1 MTDTHINPTPE
12 PETSAPKSPK
22 KRRWLKYT
30 LGGVVVLLG
39 TSAGALTWLLN
50 TESGLRFAVYQLPK
64 LGGVQITSRTLNGSI
79 LGGFSADKIAVQT
92 PSADIQISQL
102 QFAWQPNALWQR
114 HLHVQKLHAGDI
126 HIDNK
131 ATPPNPIA
139 QKVRHWS
146 GFSCR
151 LRLR

>member
-12 PETSAPKSPK
+12 PETSAPKSLK

-64 LGGVQITSRTLNGSI
+64 LGGVQITSHTLNGNCKRSNGALFRRSG
-79 LGGFSADKIAVQT
+79 LG
-92 PSADIQISQL
+92 
-102 QFAWQPNALWQR
+102 
-114 HLHVQKLHAGDI
+114 
-126 HIDNK
+126 
-131 ATPPNPIA
+131 
-139 QKVRHWS
+139 
-146 GFSCR
+146 
-151 LRLR
+151 